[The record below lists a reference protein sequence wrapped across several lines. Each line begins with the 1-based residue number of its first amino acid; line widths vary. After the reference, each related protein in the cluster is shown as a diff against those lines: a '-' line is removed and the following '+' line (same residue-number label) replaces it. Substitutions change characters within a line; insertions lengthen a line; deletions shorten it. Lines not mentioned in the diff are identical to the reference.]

1 MSIGTRPR
9 AGLVWLG
16 RQGTRAIAVS
26 LAVGI
31 LVPPLAALLKP
42 VFAVSV
48 FCLMVLAFLRVDPSA
63 LREVFARPWLV
74 IAASLWTMV
83 VIPLVLCPLF
93 VWLGLGVGDRAGLLT
108 GLVLQAAAPP
118 VLSATAFSAILGLDA
133 AVSLATL
140 IVTTAMTPLTAP
152 VFVALFAGASL
163 SIDPLA
169 LALRLAAFLGGAFA
183 LAYLL
188 RRLHGASKVTAWR
201 SEVDGA
207 SVIMLMIFG
216 IALMD
221 GVTAHALADPK
232 LVLALTALA
241 FALALGLFAL
251 TALIFKTAGFRRSV
265 AIGFSGGFRNMAI
278 MLAAGGAA
286 PDLTWLYFA
295 TAQFPIYLVPLLIA
309 PLIARWLASRLP
321 PG

>member
-1 MSIGTRPR
+1 MSIGARSR
-9 AGLVWLG
+9 GSLVWLG

-31 LVPPLAALLKP
+31 LIPPLAAFLKP

-48 FCLMVLAFLRVDPSA
+48 FFLMVLAFLRVDPSA
-63 LREVFARPWLV
+63 LRQVFARPWLV

-83 VIPLVLCPLF
+83 AIPLVLCPLF
-93 VWLGLGVGDRAGLLT
+93 EWLGVGAGDRAGLLA

-163 SIDPLA
+163 SIDPFA
-169 LALRLAAFLGGAFA
+169 LALHLAAFLGGAFA
-183 LAYLL
+183 LAYFL
-188 RRLHGASKVTAWR
+188 RRLLRAVTVAAWR
-201 SEVDGA
+201 NAIDGA
-207 SVIMLMIFG
+207 SVILLMIFG

-232 LVLALTALA
+232 LVLGLTALA

-251 TALIFKTAGFRRSV
+251 TALIFKAAGFRRSV
-265 AIGFSGGFRNMAI
+265 AIGFSGGHRNMAI